1 MPGGGY
7 QISNR
12 LKEILFDI
20 HHQAVIGMDT
30 IATTSMEPEERKMVE
45 AAYKK
50 IISLVNDTG
59 IFERERGKGN
69 EQQTKRK
76 TGRNRAC

>member
-20 HHQAVIGMDT
+20 HHQAVIGMDI
-30 IATTSMEPEERKMVE
+30 IATTSMKPKERKTAE

-69 EQQTKRK
+69 EQQTKREK
-76 TGRNRAC
+76 GRT

>member
-1 MPGGGY
+1 VPGGGY

-30 IATTSMEPEERKMVE
+30 IATTSMEPKERKMAE

-69 EQQTKRK
+69 EQQTKREK
-76 TGRNRAC
+76 GRT

>member
-7 QISNR
+7 QISNK

-30 IATTSMEPEERKMVE
+30 IATTSMEPKERKMAE

-59 IFERERGKGN
+59 IFERERG
-69 EQQTKRK
+69 
-76 TGRNRAC
+76 

>member
-20 HHQAVIGMDT
+20 HHQAVIGMDI
-30 IATTSMEPEERKMVE
+30 IATTSMDPKERKMAE

-59 IFERERGKGN
+59 IFERERGG
-69 EQQTKRK
+69 EHV
-76 TGRNRAC
+76 